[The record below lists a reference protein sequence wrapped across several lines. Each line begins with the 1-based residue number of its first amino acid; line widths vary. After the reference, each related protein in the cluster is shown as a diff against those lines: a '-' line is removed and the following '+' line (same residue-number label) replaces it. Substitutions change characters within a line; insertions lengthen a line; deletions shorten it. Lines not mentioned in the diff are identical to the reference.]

1 MIVNLKFE
9 YAFEERLDKF
19 LFNAFEKKY
28 SRSKIKKWIDEGKVK
43 VNGNI
48 AKKAGLKLENGDNIE
63 VEIVEEENTYSKV
76 EPVNIP
82 IEIVYEDDYLAI
94 VNKPAGLT
102 VHPAATTGNEP
113 TLVHALKYH
122 FENLSQFGG
131 VERAGIVHRLD
142 KETSGLM
149 VVAKSDDIHKKLSEM
164 FKSREVVKIYKA
176 VCFGKFKEEEGTI
189 NLPIGRSQSDRKKF
203 IVRKDGREAV
213 THYKVK
219 ERMGMFSVVN
229 VSLETGRTHQIRV
242 HLSHIGHPIVGD
254 KIYGQNRWKGIE
266 NTKLRSYVKN
276 FPRQALHSALLRFF
290 HPVTGEE
297 IKAIRDFPE
306 DIAELVSVLRSYF
319 PSANS
324 E

>member
-1 MIVNLKFE
+1 MIVSVKFE
-9 YAFEERLDKF
+9 YEFEERLDKF
-19 LFNAFEKKY
+19 LFNYFDKKY
-28 SRSKIKKWIDEGKVK
+28 SRSKIKKWVDNGMVK
-43 VNGNI
+43 VNGET
-48 AKKAGLKLENGDNIE
+48 AYKAGMKVEKGDLIE
-63 VEIVEEENTYSKV
+63 VEIEENQNSYNEI

-82 IEIVYEDDYLAI
+82 LDIVYEDEFLAVI
-94 VNKPAGLT
+94 NKPAGLT

-122 FENLSQFGG
+122 FENLSQHGG
-131 VERAGIVHRLD
+131 AERAGIVHRLD

-149 VVAKSDDIHKKLSEM
+149 VVAKSDEIHKKLSEM

-176 VCFGKFKEEEGTI
+176 VCFGKFKEEEGTV

-203 IVRKDGREAV
+203 IVREDGREAI

-254 KIYGQNRWKGIE
+254 KVYGQNRWKGIE
-266 NTKLRSYVKN
+266 NTELRAYVKN

-290 HPVTGEE
+290 HPVTGKE
-297 IKAIRDFPE
+297 IKVKRDFPQ
-306 DIAELVSVLRSYF
+306 DIQNLVKVIKEYYPVS
-319 PSANS
+319 S